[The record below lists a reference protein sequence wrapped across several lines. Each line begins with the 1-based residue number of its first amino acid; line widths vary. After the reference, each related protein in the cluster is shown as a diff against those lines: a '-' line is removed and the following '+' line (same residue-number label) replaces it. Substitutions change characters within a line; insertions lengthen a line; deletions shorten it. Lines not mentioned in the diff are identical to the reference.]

1 MDTEITSTGA
11 LRTLLGMA
19 LLGLAAAIAG
29 VAWDARLHAANPD
42 LAVSE
47 SIFSPANPG
56 HTLIGIGMVLVATG
70 VAGASWIVWLRNPPQ
85 VARAAGALALAV
97 GILAGGGAVVWTGAS
112 AHDHGDQF
120 AGAEQQARGHDHIRN
135 YDALWEAASPEERA
149 AATRLVADTK
159 AATLKYADV
168 DEASRAGYRPNR
180 LGPEDA
186 THYPNQSLMRDGK
199 VLDPMAPESL
209 MYWTAPDGDKVLV
222 GVVYKAAPSEHAPA
236 PGGALTAWHTHA
248 SGKKCY
254 PGLDADCPHNTTKM
268 LHVFFF
274 DGVDDPFTESMA
286 AAAGGRQKF
295 ADAMREWEKGGS

>member
-11 LRTLLGMA
+11 VRTLLGMA

-29 VAWDARLHAANPD
+29 VAWDGRLHEANPD

-47 SIFSPANPG
+47 GVFSPGNPG
-56 HTLIGIGMVLVATG
+56 HVLAGIGMLLVATG
-70 VAGASWIVWLRNPPQ
+70 VAGASWIVWLRNPPRFS
-85 VARAAGALALAV
+85 RAAGALAVAIGV
-97 GILAGGGAVVWTGAS
+97 VAGGGAVVWTGAS

-120 AGAEQQARGHDHIRN
+120 AGAEQQSRGHGHVRD

-159 AATLKYADV
+159 AATVKYADV
-168 DEASRAGYRPNR
+168 DEALRAGYRPNP
-180 LGPEDA
+180 LGGKEA
-186 THYPNQSLMRDGK
+186 THYPNRSLLRDGK

-209 MYWTAPDGDKVLV
+209 MYWTAADGDKVLV
-222 GVVYKAAPSEHAPA
+222 GAVYKAAPAEYAPA

-248 SGKKCY
+248 AGNRCY
-254 PGLDADCPHNTTKM
+254 PGLDSDCPDNTTKM

-274 DGVDDPFTESMA
+274 DSVHDPFTESMV
-286 AAAGGRQKF
+286 AAAGGRQRF
-295 ADAMREWEKGGS
+295 ADAMREWERSGS